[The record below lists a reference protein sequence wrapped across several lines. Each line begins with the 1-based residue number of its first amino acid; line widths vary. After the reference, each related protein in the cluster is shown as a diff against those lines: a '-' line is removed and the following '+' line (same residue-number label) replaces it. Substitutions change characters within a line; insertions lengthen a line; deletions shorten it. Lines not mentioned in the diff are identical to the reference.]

1 MNIQELETIRRLQLP
16 IKFFVINNSG
26 YASIRASQSNY
37 FKLLVGADATS
48 GLSLPNLA
56 RVAHAYGL
64 TARSVSSPEQL
75 AVELRATLE
84 EPGPSVCEVVVVR
97 DEPRVPRVASIIRPD
112 GSMAS
117 RPLEDL
123 FPFLDRDE
131 LRANM
136 LIPIIED

>member
-16 IKFFVINNSG
+16 TKFFVVNNSG
-26 YASIRASQSNY
+26 YASIRASQSNH
-37 FKLLVGADATS
+37 FKLLVGADTTS
-48 GLSLPNLA
+48 GLSLPNVVKL
-56 RVAHAYGL
+56 AHAYGL
-64 TARSVSSPEQL
+64 PARSVSNPDQL
-75 AVELRATLE
+75 AAELRATLD
-84 EPGPSVCEVVVVR
+84 EPGPSICEVVVVP
-97 DEPRVPRVASIIRPD
+97 DEPRVPRVASVIRPD

-131 LRANM
+131 LRENM